1 MRSLLAYTVAR
12 LAVFAA
18 TAGILYLV
26 LPLDYG
32 ESGALLILLALA
44 VLISGIVS
52 YVLLARRREEFS
64 AAVVDAFLNARH
76 KFEKS
81 RGKED

>member
-64 AAVVDAFLNARH
+64 NAVVDAFANARH